1 MLRRNVVK
9 AGVVLPLAVCVAV
22 VGAGCTQQA
31 SGGNGG
37 GSGDSAQAEA
47 AAAEPTAN
55 AVAADLYRE
64 AIANPAS
71 YFENKGLD
79 SALVQSG
86 EYSYALAK
94 VEGLDAPVLLLCLHG
109 DEAQAGGDEAQW
121 GGDEAQWGGVDAVS
135 VLYVDA
141 NGSLADCGQTLSRGV
156 AAAGGY
162 RGEVYASAYGDG
174 LLVSEVSSGTGTT
187 SAARLLF
194 DGQAWTKRKV
204 YTGKLML
211 STACAA
217 PLEAEQRDLT
227 WTSAGDSSVL
237 DALAGETW
245 KSNID
250 ASAADLATSAEQ
262 AGLQV
267 LTGTVRVL
275 DTEGLCELQGVSDP
289 SPGYPQ
295 ASAFTVLVFDEKT
308 QVTATSG
315 GGYGTSTEEAALVL
329 LATDDAA
336 WDTYDGQRVTVAIDA
351 AATWW
356 PSDASLPL
364 GEPKAR
370 SFSVLTR

>member
-22 VGAGCTQQA
+22 VGAGCSRQA

-37 GSGDSAQAEA
+37 ASGDSAQAEA

-79 SALVQSG
+79 SALVQGG

-109 DEAQAGGDEAQW
+109 DEAQA
-121 GGDEAQWGGVDAVS
+121 GGVDAVS

-204 YTGKLML
+204 YTGKLRL
-211 STACAA
+211 SAACAA

-245 KSNID
+245 KSNVD